1 MALTIGA
8 ENEFRMYNF
17 SPVRLTVKVIEHDL
31 CVRLSTLQHDFMS
44 FISSREGTLAVY
56 ESGLLS
62 SPVDSAFSSMEV
74 GIVERSTSSPFSDM
88 DSSRTSSIP
97 P

>member
-1 MALTIGA
+1 MALTVGA
-8 ENEFRMYNF
+8 ENEFRMHNF

-31 CVRLSTLQHDFMS
+31 CVRLSVLEHDFMS
-44 FISSREGTLAVY
+44 LISSREGTLAVY

-62 SPVDSAFSSMEV
+62 SPVDSVSSMEV

-88 DSSRTSSIP
+88 DSSRTSSMP